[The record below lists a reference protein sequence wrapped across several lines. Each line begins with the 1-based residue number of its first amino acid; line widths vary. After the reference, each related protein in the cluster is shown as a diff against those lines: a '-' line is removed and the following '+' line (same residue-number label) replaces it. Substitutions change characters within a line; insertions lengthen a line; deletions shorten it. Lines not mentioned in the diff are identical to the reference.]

1 VNEVVQVTT
10 SEALLVENHRI
21 QSEHRVLTSGD
32 IEVELHL
39 PARKEWRVRQMHFF
53 WLHDRWA
60 KEEFSR

>member
-1 VNEVVQVTT
+1 MNEVVQVTT
-10 SEALLVENHRI
+10 SEALLFENHRI

-39 PARKEWRVRQMHFF
+39 PAREEWRVRQMHFF

-60 KEEFSR
+60 EEEFSR